1 MQINDLKKIL
11 LENNHTIVIY
21 KNDASVFVSNDRGV
35 APLMKLL
42 KDNKLQ
48 LKDSIIADKVIG
60 KAAALLMAYA
70 RVKEVYS
77 PMISKPAIKVFEK
90 PTFPSLDLANYL
102 KDSDYEEVELCGLVS
117 NICVISNA
125 VMVKSALPN
134 TNIFI
139 DAKAT
144 DSLDKVLQDKC
155 FDVLEGLHIKVI
167 NR

>member
-1 MQINDLKKIL
+1 MQINDLKKNL

-77 PMISKPAIKVFEK
+77 PIISKPAIKVFEK
-90 PTFPSLDLANYL
+90 HNIKISYDKT
-102 KDSDYEEVELCGLVS
+102 VERIINRKGDGLCPLETLCLGIENPDEAYIS
-117 NICVISNA
+117 ISN
-125 VMVKSALPN
+125 KLY
-134 TNIFI
+134 
-139 DAKAT
+139 
-144 DSLDKVLQDKC
+144 Q
-155 FDVLEGLHIKVI
+155 
-167 NR
+167 